1 MNFRLGALEP
11 ALALAEAH
19 LERERIVPRIWAR
32 DHTVWADTDVEI
44 ADRLG
49 WLDVHRR
56 MTTRAAELTEW
67 AQSLVDEGFRQ
78 AVLIGMGGSSL
89 APEMFGELCGCPDR
103 GLKLFILDTTDP
115 EQIAALEKQL
125 DLAATLFVVATKS
138 GGTVETLSGYRY
150 FRARLAEHEGSRSP
164 GQHFVAI
171 TDPGSS
177 LVDLA
182 AEAGFRRIFE
192 NDPNIGGRYSALS
205 LFGLVPLALVG
216 GDVGRLLAGVS
227 PFAQAAERPA
237 ADNDA
242 ARFGM
247 LMGRLAL
254 AGRDKLTILRPPAL
268 ASLGDWIEQLIA
280 ESLGKS
286 GRSVVPVLG
295 RGDDMAH
302 FGDDRFCVVM
312 TPCAP
317 DGSPDPAMASLA
329 DRCAEAGHPVAVM
342 PFAGSEDLGGHLF
355 FWEFATA
362 VAGHALGVHPFDQP
376 DVEAA
381 KVAAR
386 AFVAAYEQTG
396 TLPEGQ
402 AVAASPQA
410 LDHFLASVSHG
421 DYLAIQAYLPFNL
434 GNWMVL
440 EALQRE
446 VGHRFHIPVTV
457 GFGPRFLHST
467 GQLHKGGAANG
478 LNLQLVRRV
487 DPATDIPIPETAG
500 ATDGM
505 TFGTLQRAQAL
516 GDAEALRNG
525 ERRLLTLELGEDP
538 VTALASLLS
547 WSPEENG
554 NRLTGIVHRPAAC
567 SGEKCQDG
575 HVRGQLNT

>member
-1 MNFRLGALEP
+1 MDFKLGSLEP
-11 ALALAEAH
+11 ALTEAVAH
-19 LERERIVPRIWAR
+19 LERERIVPRIRTR

-49 WLDVHRR
+49 WLDIHRR
-56 MTTRAAELTEW
+56 LAGQAADLTAW

-89 APEMFGELCGCPDR
+89 APEVFGELCGCSEQ
-103 GLKLFILDTTDP
+103 GLELLILDTTDP
-115 EQIAALEKQL
+115 EQIASLEARL

-150 FRARLAEHEGSRSP
+150 FRARLAAQEGGRSP

-182 AEAGFRRIFE
+182 AEAGFRRTFE
-192 NDPNIGGRYSALS
+192 NDPHIGGRYSALS

-216 GDVGRLLAGVS
+216 GDAGRLLAGVA
-227 PFAQAAERPA
+227 PFAQAAAQPA

-254 AGRDKLTILRPPAL
+254 AGRDKLTILLPAAL
-268 ASLGDWIEQLIA
+268 ASLGNWIEQLIA

-286 GRSVVPVLG
+286 GRGVVPVLG
-295 RGDDMAH
+295 EGADDVAH
-302 FGDDRFCVVM
+302 FGDDRFCVVVA
-312 TPCAP
+312 PCAP
-317 DGSPDPAMASLA
+317 DGSLDPAMASLA

-342 PFAGSEDLGGHLF
+342 PFAGPADLGGHF
-355 FWEFATA
+355 FLWEFATA

-376 DVEAA
+376 DVESA

-402 AVAASPQA
+402 MVAASQQA
-410 LDHFLASVSHG
+410 LADFLVSASQG
-421 DYLAIQAYLPFNL
+421 DYLAIQAYLPANL
-434 GNWMVL
+434 GNRM
-440 EALQRE
+440 ALAALRRA
-446 VGHRFHIPVTV
+446 VAHHLDIPVTV

-487 DPATDIPIPETAG
+487 DPAADLPIPGSSG
-500 ATDGM
+500 AAEGM

-516 GDAEALRNG
+516 GDGEALRNSG
-525 ERRLLTLELGEDP
+525 RRLLTLELGADP
-538 VTALASLLS
+538 AAALANL
-547 WSPEENG
+547 PF
-554 NRLTGIVHRPAAC
+554 
-567 SGEKCQDG
+567 
-575 HVRGQLNT
+575 

>member
-1 MNFRLGALEP
+1 MNIRLGSLEP
-11 ALALAEAH
+11 ALADVEVH
-19 LERERIVPRIWAR
+19 LQREQIVSRIWAR
-32 DHTVWADTDVEI
+32 DHTVWADNDVEI

-49 WLDVHRR
+49 WLDIHCR
-56 MTTRAAELTEW
+56 MAGKAAELTAW
-67 AQSLVDEGFRQ
+67 ARTLVDEGFRQ

-89 APEMFGELCGCPDR
+89 APEVFGELCRCSER
-103 GLKLFILDTTDP
+103 SLELLILDTTDP
-115 EQIAALEKQL
+115 EQIALLEERL

-138 GGTVETLSGYRY
+138 GGTVETLSGYQY
-150 FRARLAEHEGSRSP
+150 FRARLAEQEGGRPP
-164 GQHFVAI
+164 GEHFVAI

-177 LVDLA
+177 LVGLA
-182 AEAGFRRIFE
+182 REAGFRRIFE

-205 LFGLVPLALVG
+205 LFGLVPLALAG
-216 GDVGRLLAGVS
+216 GDVGRLLAKTE
-227 PFAQAAERPA
+227 PFAQLAERPT

-254 AGRDKLTILRPPAL
+254 AGRDKLTILLPPAL

-286 GRSVVPVLG
+286 GRGIVPVLG
-295 RGDDMAH
+295 EGADDVAH
-302 FGDDRFCVVM
+302 FGDDRFCVAVV
-312 TPCAP
+312 PCAP
-317 DGSPDPAMASLA
+317 DESPDTAMAALA

-342 PFAGSEDLGGHLF
+342 SFTGPEDLGGHFF

-362 VAGHALGVHPFDQP
+362 VAGHALDVHPFDQP
-376 DVEAA
+376 DVESA

-410 LDHFLASVSHG
+410 LDDFLALASHR
-421 DYLAIQAYLPFNL
+421 DYLAIQAYLPANPDNRRAL
-434 GNWMVL
+434 EVL
-440 EALQRE
+440 RRSVA
-446 VGHRFHIPVTV
+446 HRLDIPVTI

-467 GQLHKGGAANG
+467 GQLHKGGATNG

-487 DPATDIPIPETAG
+487 DPTTDLPIPG
-500 ATDGM
+500 PSGGTDGM

-516 GDAEALRNG
+516 GDGEALRSG
-525 ERRLLTLELGEDP
+525 GRRLLTLELGSDP
-538 VTALASLLS
+538 AAALARLLS
-547 WSPEENG
+547 
-554 NRLTGIVHRPAAC
+554 
-567 SGEKCQDG
+567 
-575 HVRGQLNT
+575 

>member
-1 MNFRLGALEP
+1 MNFRLGSLEP
-11 ALALAEAH
+11 ALVEAEVH
-19 LERERIVPRIWAR
+19 LQRERIVSRIWAR
-32 DHTVWADTDVEI
+32 DHTVWADNDVEI

-49 WLDVHRR
+49 WLDIHRR
-56 MTTRAAELTEW
+56 MATRTAELTEW
-67 AQSLVDEGFRQ
+67 AQSLMDEGFRQ

-89 APEMFGELCGCPDR
+89 APEMFGELCSRSDR

-150 FRARLAEHEGSRSP
+150 FRARLAEQEGSRSP
-164 GQHFVAI
+164 GKHFVAI

-182 AEAGFRRIFE
+182 AEAEFRQTFE

-268 ASLGDWIEQLIA
+268 ASLGGWIEQLIA

-286 GRSVVPVLG
+286 GRGVVPVLS
-295 RGDDMAH
+295 RGDDVAH
-302 FGDDRFCVVM
+302 FGDDRFCVVV
-312 TPCAP
+312 TPCTQ
-317 DGSPDPAMASLA
+317 DGSLDPAMTSLA

-342 PFAGSEDLGGHLF
+342 PFTGPEALGGHLF

-362 VAGHALGVHPFDQP
+362 VAGHALDVHPFDQP

-402 AVAASPQA
+402 AVAASSQA
-410 LDHFLASVSHG
+410 LDDFLALASHG
-421 DYLAIQAYLPFNL
+421 DYLAIQAYLPVNL

-440 EALQRE
+440 DRLQQEIGR
-446 VGHRFHIPVTV
+446 RLHIPVTV

-467 GQLHKGGAANG
+467 GQLHKGGTANG

-487 DPATDIPIPETAG
+487 APAADVSIPGPG
-500 ATDGM
+500 DATDGM

-547 WSPEENG
+547 WSPKEHG
-554 NRLTGIVHRPAAC
+554 NRLMGIVSRPAVR
-567 SGEKCQDG
+567 SGEKRQVG

>member
-1 MNFRLGALEP
+1 MHFSLGALEP
-11 ALALAEAH
+11 VLALAEAH
-19 LERERIVPRIWAR
+19 LERKRIVPRIWSR

-49 WLDVHRR
+49 WLDIHRR
-56 MTTRAAELTEW
+56 MATRAAELTEW

-89 APEMFGELCGCPDR
+89 APEMFGELCGCSGR

-115 EQIAALEKQL
+115 EQIAALETQL

-150 FRARLAEHEGSRSP
+150 FRARLAEQEGSRSP
-164 GQHFVAI
+164 GKHFVAI

-177 LVDLA
+177 LIDLA
-182 AEAGFRRIFE
+182 EEAGFRRTFE

-205 LFGLVPLALVG
+205 LFGLVPLALAG
-216 GDVGRLLAGVS
+216 GDVGRLLAGVE
-227 PFAQAAERPA
+227 PFVQAAQQPA

-254 AGRDKLTILRPPAL
+254 AGRDKLTILRPPSL
-268 ASLGDWIEQLIA
+268 ASLGNWIEQLIA

-286 GRSVVPVLG
+286 GRGVVPVPG
-295 RGDDMAH
+295 RGDDIAY
-302 FGDDRFCVVM
+302 FSDDRFCVVV

-342 PFAGSEDLGGHLF
+342 PFAGPEDLGGHLF

-396 TLPEGQ
+396 TLPKGQ

-410 LDHFLASVSHG
+410 LDDFLARATPG
-421 DYLAIQAYLPFNL
+421 DYLAIQAYLPANL
-434 GNWMVL
+434 GNRMVL
-440 EALQRE
+440 DTLQQE
-446 VGHRFHIPVTV
+446 IGHRLHIPVTV

-478 LNLQLVRRV
+478 LNLQLVRLV
-487 DPATDIPIPETAG
+487 DPAADVPIPGPAG

-525 ERRLLTLELGEDP
+525 ERRLLTLELGENP
-538 VTALASLLS
+538 VTALVSLLS
-547 WSPEENG
+547 QSPEEYGNG
-554 NRLTGIVHRPAAC
+554 LAGRMYLQAGPDGEASGQARP
-567 SGEKCQDG
+567 E
-575 HVRGQLNT
+575 

>member
-1 MNFRLGALEP
+1 MDFRLGALEP
-11 ALALAEAH
+11 VLTETMAH
-19 LERERIVPRIWAR
+19 LERERIVPRVWAR
-32 DHTVWADTDVEI
+32 DYTVWANTDIEI

-56 MTTRAAELTEW
+56 MATRAAELTEW

-89 APEMFGELCGCPDR
+89 APEVFGELCGCSER
-103 GLKLFILDTTDP
+103 GLELLILDTTDP
-115 EQIAALEKQL
+115 EQIAALERQL
-125 DLAATLFVVATKS
+125 DLAATLFLVATKS
-138 GGTVETLSGYRY
+138 GGTVETLSGYQY
-150 FRARLAEHEGSRSP
+150 FRVRLAEQEGGRPP
-164 GQHFVAI
+164 GEHFVAI

-182 AEAGFRRIFE
+182 REAGFRRTFE

-216 GDVGRLLAGVS
+216 GDVGRLLAGVE
-227 PFAQAAERPA
+227 PFAHAAERQA
-237 ADNDA
+237 IDNDA

-254 AGRDKLTILRPPAL
+254 AGRDKLTILLPPSL

-286 GRSVVPVLG
+286 GRGIVPVLG
-295 RGDDMAH
+295 EDADDVAH
-302 FGDDRFCVVM
+302 FGDDRFCVVV

-317 DGSPDPAMASLA
+317 DGSLDPAMASLA
-329 DRCAEAGHPVAVM
+329 DRCAEARHPVVVM
-342 PFAGSEDLGGHLF
+342 PFAGPEDLGGHLF

-376 DVEAA
+376 DVESA

-402 AVAASPQA
+402 AVAASQQA
-410 LDHFLASVSHG
+410 LANFLASASHG
-421 DYLAIQAYLPFNL
+421 DYLAIQAYLPANL
-434 GNWMVL
+434 GNRM
-440 EALQRE
+440 ALAALRRA
-446 VGHRFHIPVTV
+446 VAHHLDIPVTV

-487 DPATDIPIPETAG
+487 DPAADLPIPGSSG
-500 ATDGM
+500 AAEGM

-516 GDAEALRNG
+516 GDGEALRNSG
-525 ERRLLTLELGEDP
+525 RRLLTLELGADP
-538 VTALASLLS
+538 AAALANLPS
-547 WSPEENG
+547 
-554 NRLTGIVHRPAAC
+554 
-567 SGEKCQDG
+567 
-575 HVRGQLNT
+575 

>member
-1 MNFRLGALEP
+1 MYFRLGALEP
-11 ALALAEAH
+11 ELALAEAH

-32 DHTVWADTDVEI
+32 DHTVWAETDVEI

-49 WLDVHRR
+49 WLDIHRR
-56 MTTRAAELTEW
+56 MAIRAAELTEW
-67 AQSLVDEGFRQ
+67 TQSLVDEGFRQ

-89 APEMFGELCGCPDR
+89 APEMFGYLCGCSDR
-103 GLKLFILDTTDP
+103 GLTLFILDTTDP
-115 EQIAALEKQL
+115 EQIAGLEKQL
-125 DLAATLFVVATKS
+125 DLDATLFVVATKS

-150 FRARLAEHEGSRSP
+150 FRARLAEQEGSRSP

-171 TDPGSS
+171 TDPGSG
-177 LVDLA
+177 LVGLA
-182 AEAGFRRIFE
+182 AEEGFRRIFE

-216 GDVGRLLAGVS
+216 GDAGRLLAGVS

-254 AGRDKLTILRPPAL
+254 AGRDKLTILRPPSL
-268 ASLGDWIEQLIA
+268 TPLGDWIEQLIA

-286 GRSVVPVLG
+286 GRSVVPVLS
-295 RGDDMAH
+295 RGDDVAH
-302 FGDDRFCVVM
+302 FRDDRFCVVV
-312 TPCAP
+312 TPFAP
-317 DGSPDPAMASLA
+317 DGGLDPAMASLA
-329 DRCAEAGHPVAVM
+329 DRCVEAGHPVVVM
-342 PFAGSEDLGGHLF
+342 PFAGPEALGGHLF
-355 FWEFATA
+355 LWEFATA

-396 TLPEGQ
+396 TLPEGL

-410 LDHFLASVSHG
+410 LDDFLVSASHG

-440 EALQRE
+440 EDLRRE
-446 VGHRFHIPVTV
+446 IGHRFHIPVTV

-487 DPATDIPIPETAG
+487 APAADVAIPG
-500 ATDGM
+500 TDGM

-525 ERRLLTLELGEDP
+525 DRRLLTLELGENP
-538 VTALASLLS
+538 VAALASLLS
-547 WSPEENG
+547 WSGEYG
-554 NRLTGIVHRPAAC
+554 NRLAGIVHLPAGRD
-567 SGEKCQDG
+567 GEASEQA
-575 HVRGQLNT
+575 RLE